1 MQSMTQKLS
10 GALGAMDLV
19 KINETMTNFETMF
32 DNLDV
37 NNDLMNQVFDNV
49 NAGTINE
56 KEVSTLISQVAEE
69 HNMKLEGEFSEISVK
84 DKLPAQKQ
92 DQKSEVKNS
101 LY

>member
-37 NNDLMNQVFDNV
+37 NNDLYNDMEHLSIYVYCRSLV
-49 NAGTINE
+49 N
-56 KEVSTLISQVAEE
+56 
-69 HNMKLEGEFSEISVK
+69 
-84 DKLPAQKQ
+84 
-92 DQKSEVKNS
+92 
-101 LY
+101 